1 MGAQLRSDV
10 SYSIMWSV
18 HAMCRVTRAHA
29 AAFNGSRQVGVDQ
42 PIWSELRT
50 IEQAKEFASK
60 VGGCLP
66 SSCAASLSEPR
77 KAVNGSCPFEGP
89 LQAKRP
95 AGGVHVRLTRRC
107 SGRSGGIMIH
117 SR

>member
-29 AAFNGSRQVGVDQ
+29 AAFNGTRQVGVDQ

-50 IEQAKEFASK
+50 IEQAKEFATK
-60 VGGCLP
+60 VGCLP
-66 SSCAASLSEPR
+66 HATHLYAPYPALTSLRVDDSPPLVAMYAKCPR
-77 KAVNGSCPFEGP
+77 TCPTP
-89 LQAKRP
+89 SP
-95 AGGVHVRLTRRC
+95 AQ
-107 SGRSGGIMIH
+107 
-117 SR
+117 